1 MKLPRLSS
9 KPRAAEPVQPDAG
22 WLVRLPR
29 EAMSLLLFGLAAL
42 LLLSLLSHHPND
54 AGWSSSGAGEGV
66 HNWMGRG
73 GAWLS
78 NGLLSL
84 TGYVSLVLPFAL
96 AWVGYRT
103 FRGGAAASAV
113 PAGLR
118 IAAGLVS
125 VLALAGLLSL
135 QVSVPGAWTP
145 QGGGGL
151 FGAALHGVVA
161 GLLGEH
167 GAALLLLT
175 LFVAALPLALIF
187 SWLDLL
193 DLIGERTL
201 RLWARWRPP
210 AAEPLPA
217 TEPGAVTESVP
228 AVEESPLPKAGRRR
242 GMPERKEPQIDL
254 LSSAPAVAATA
265 PVLAAVTPPP
275 ESPTP
280 AEDLWSEPV
289 TRAEAKAEAER
300 PGPTDLQGFYASVA
314 EHGHATGELSEEVAE
329 QLSAPVETVVDL
341 PPWARPEAAPSSRE
355 VALLAAELPPTVAPS
370 TRAPK
375 PVLRTAPA
383 DLHAPPPP
391 APVVAPSTPAELGL
405 PPPAPVLSPYAAQS
419 RATPHSEQPI
429 PPIELLDPPKPSGR
443 RYTPEEIDLLSRS
456 VERHLADFGVKAQ
469 VVAAIP
475 GPVIT
480 RFELQL
486 APGVKGVQITNLS
499 NDLARSLSV
508 SRVRVIEVIE
518 GKPYVGLEIPNA
530 KREYVMLREIIDS
543 AAYRNSASPLTMALG
558 KDIAGNPAAVDMGK
572 MPHLLVAGTTGS
584 GKSVAINVMILSMLY
599 KATAEQVRFIF
610 IDPKMLELSVYE
622 GIPHLLT
629 PVVTDM
635 KDAANA
641 LRWCVGEME
650 RRYRLM
656 TQLGVRNLAGMNKKV
671 LDAQE
676 AGVPIRDPMM
686 PAGGDLFSQDANATP
701 IYLEPLPHIV
711 VVIDELADMMMVV
724 GKKVEEL
731 IARIAQKARAA
742 GIHLIVATQRPSV
755 DVITGLIKANIPSR
769 IAFQVASRIDS
780 RTILDQMGA
789 ETLLGHGDMLYRP
802 VGASSVARVH
812 GAFVDD
818 HEVHK
823 VVAYLKQVGEP
834 NYVDGILADEED
846 LKAKA
851 EEAGGDDAE
860 KDPLYDSAVAL
871 VLETRK
877 ASVSWVQRRL
887 KIGYNRAARIVE
899 AMESAGLVGPSGPG
913 GNREILSGGR
923 D

>member
-1 MKLPRLSS
+1 MTSAQAK
-9 KPRAAEPVQPDAG
+9 AQA
-22 WLVRLPR
+22 
-29 EAMSLLLFGLAAL
+29 
-42 LLLSLLSHHPND
+42 
-54 AGWSSSGAGEGV
+54 
-66 HNWMGRG
+66 
-73 GAWLS
+73 
-78 NGLLSL
+78 
-84 TGYVSLVLPFAL
+84 
-96 AWVGYRT
+96 
-103 FRGGAAASAV
+103 AV
-113 PAGLR
+113 PGPA
-118 IAAGLVS
+118 
-125 VLALAGLLSL
+125 
-135 QVSVPGAWTP
+135 
-145 QGGGGL
+145 
-151 FGAALHGVVA
+151 
-161 GLLGEH
+161 
-167 GAALLLLT
+167 
-175 LFVAALPLALIF
+175 
-187 SWLDLL
+187 DLK
-193 DLIGERTL
+193 D
-201 RLWARWRPP
+201 
-210 AAEPLPA
+210 
-217 TEPGAVTESVP
+217 
-228 AVEESPLPKAGRRR
+228 
-242 GMPERKEPQIDL
+242 
-254 LSSAPAVAATA
+254 
-265 PVLAAVTPPP
+265 
-275 ESPTP
+275 
-280 AEDLWSEPV
+280 
-289 TRAEAKAEAER
+289 
-300 PGPTDLQGFYASVA
+300 FYASVA
-314 EHGHATGELSEEVAE
+314 EHGHAVGELSPEAAE
-329 QLSAPVETVVDL
+329 LLSAPPPAAEDL
-341 PPWARPEAAPSSRE
+341 PPWVRPEALSPPPVAAAPDRA
-355 VALLAAELPPTVAPS
+355 VALLAAELGPTVAPLS
-370 TRAPK
+370 KAPK

-383 DLHAPPPP
+383 DLQAPPP
-391 APVVAPSTPAELGL
+391 VAPSVPAEFGL
-405 PPPAPVLSPYAAQS
+405 PPPAPVLSPYAAQN
-419 RATPHSEQPI
+419 RATPFAAQPI
-429 PPIELLDPPKPSGR
+429 PPIDLLDPAKPSGR
-443 RYTPEEIDLLSRS
+443 RYTQEELDLLSRS
-456 VERHLADFGVKAQ
+456 VERHLLDFGVKAQ

-530 KREYVMLREIIDS
+530 KREFVMLREIIDS

-599 KATAEQVRFIF
+599 KATADQVRFIF

-641 LRWCVGEME
+641 LRWCVAEME

-671 LDAQE
+671 LDAAA
-676 AGVPIRDPMM
+676 AGVPIRDPVLST
-686 PAGGDLFSQDANATP
+686 PDLFSQAPGEAV
-701 IYLEPLPHIV
+701 YLQPLPHIV

-802 VGASSVARVH
+802 VGASSVTRVH

-834 NYVDGILADEED
+834 DYVDGILADEED

-860 KDPLYDSAVAL
+860 KDPLYDQAVAL

-887 KIGYNRAARIVE
+887 KIGYNRAARLVE

-913 GNREILSGGR
+913 GNREILGGGR